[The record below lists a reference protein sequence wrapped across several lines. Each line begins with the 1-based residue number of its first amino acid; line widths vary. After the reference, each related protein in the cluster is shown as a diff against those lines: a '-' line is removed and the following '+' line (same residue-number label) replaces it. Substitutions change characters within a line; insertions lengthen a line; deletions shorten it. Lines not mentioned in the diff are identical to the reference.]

1 MKKYMKHNN
10 IYVDGRQ
17 FYETK
22 TGALSL
28 KDSSIS
34 TQDELDAVQ
43 SELDTVNSELDLVNS
58 MLSGDIVLA
67 VSPVTL
73 GSSAEA
79 VNTAIAGDG
88 FSRDVVITLKNTE
101 GSYLPFNGT
110 LPVSI
115 GSSTDG
121 DGVADIDSAT
131 TVTFVNGLAS
141 ITINYTGTWTAT
153 DTCTLTVGNTSSIL
167 GYSVANKTSIDTL
180 VA

>member
-28 KDSSIS
+28 KDSAIS
-34 TQDELDAVQ
+34 TQV
-43 SELDTVNSELDLVNS
+43 ELDLVEANIRKMTN
-58 MLSGDIVLA
+58 MLSGNMLFVA
-67 VSPVTL
+67 SPPTL

-88 FSRDVVITLKNTE
+88 FSRTVDIYLTNNLGEV
-101 GSYLPFNGT
+101 LPFNGT
-110 LPVSI
+110 APVSI
-115 GSSTDG
+115 ASNTTD
-121 DGVADIDSAT
+121 DGVADINNAT
-131 TVTFVNGLAS
+131 TVTFVDGVSS
-141 ITINYTGTWTAT
+141 IVINYTGTWTAA